1 MSDALHDPAPVSPVE
16 PVRLHADD
24 SIRDGS

>member
-1 MSDALHDPAPVSPVE
+1 MSDATHDPVPVSPVE
-16 PVRLHADD
+16 PVQLHADD